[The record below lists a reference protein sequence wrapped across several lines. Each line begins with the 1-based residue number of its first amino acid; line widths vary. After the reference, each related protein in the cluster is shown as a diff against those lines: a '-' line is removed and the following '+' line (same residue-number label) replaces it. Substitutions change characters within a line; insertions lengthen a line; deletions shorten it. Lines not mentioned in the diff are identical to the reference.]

1 MCLFPLFSN
10 GFPSF
15 FYWVLLRFLLGSSL
29 VLLPPFIFL
38 LCSTLFSSGLSYAFY
53 CVPFVFLW
61 VPFIILW
68 VSPCFVMDPLHY
80 SIGFPP
86 SFFNGSPH
94 SSIGFSVVF
103 QCVPLY
109 FLMGSLHSSL
119 GFSFAFYWIPL
130 CFWWPPLLFY
140 WVLLCFLIGSPL
152 FSNAPLDLPQQKN
165 EGDPL
170 KNNGNP

>member
-38 LCSTLFSSGLSYAFY
+38 SCSTLFSSGLSYAFY
-53 CVPFVFLW
+53 WVPFVFLW

-94 SSIGFSVVF
+94 SSIGWGWIPSWFCKANYMKHTRRMLNPSA
-103 QCVPLY
+103 LI
-109 FLMGSLHSSL
+109 LLESSL
-119 GFSFAFYWIPL
+119 NFNWKQNST
-130 CFWWPPLLFY
+130 WWMSRQVGWCP
-140 WVLLCFLIGSPL
+140 S
-152 FSNAPLDLPQQKN
+152 SSR
-165 EGDPL
+165 
-170 KNNGNP
+170 

>member
-86 SFFNGSPH
+86 SFLMD
-94 SSIGFSVVF
+94 
-103 QCVPLY
+103 PL
-109 FLMGSLHSSL
+109 
-119 GFSFAFYWIPL
+119 I
-130 CFWWPPLLFY
+130 LL
-140 WVLLCFLIGSPL
+140 LGSPL
-152 FSNAPLDLPQQKN
+152 FSNGLSYVFYWAFLCSLMGPLNSSMTLLFYI
-165 EGDPL
+165 GFPL
-170 KNNGNP
+170 FSDGPPSLFYGFPLVS